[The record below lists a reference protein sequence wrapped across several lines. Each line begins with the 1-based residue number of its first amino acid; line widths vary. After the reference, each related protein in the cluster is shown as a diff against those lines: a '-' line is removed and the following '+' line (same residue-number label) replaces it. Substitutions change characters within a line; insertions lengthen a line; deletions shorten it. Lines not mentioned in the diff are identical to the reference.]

1 MCKVNVVK
9 DFKSGQIHPLT
20 PTACPTPGMAVS
32 FYCYMSDFSENCC
45 KKAERTFVC
54 LEDL

>member
-9 DFKSGQIHPLT
+9 DFKYGQIHPLT

-32 FYCYMSDFSENCC
+32 FYCCMSDFSKNCC

-54 LEDL
+54 L